1 RHARR
6 GRRCRGRREGGAAP
20 ALPAAGWGGG
30 GGSAETEA
38 RVLKPEMCVPVPR
51 LSREPKAIHVATRA
65 VFLKGE
71 KHFVYV
77 EPMPGRFLRREVR
90 VGREHDGRMV
100 VLAGLESGERV
111 VSSGCLLLEQLL
123 QSNG

>member
-1 RHARR
+1 ALVPAPGVGR
-6 GRRCRGRREGGAAP
+6 GRGGATK
-20 ALPAAGWGGG
+20 AGGWL
-30 GGSAETEA
+30 
-38 RVLKPEMCVPVPR
+38 RPELLVPVAGP
-51 LSREPKAIHVATRA
+51 SREPKAIHVATRA